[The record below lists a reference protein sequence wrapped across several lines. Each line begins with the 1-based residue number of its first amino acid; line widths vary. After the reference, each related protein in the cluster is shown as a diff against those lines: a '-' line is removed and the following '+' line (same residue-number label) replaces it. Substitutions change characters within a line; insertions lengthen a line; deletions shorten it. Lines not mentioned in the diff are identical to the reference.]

1 MSARW
6 DGYPSAE
13 QPSDLGW
20 RLCLQVPGSV
30 DKVDYP
36 GISPTFRGE
45 LGGPGLYPPVKEVP
59 VQSTELSTFAGHC
72 GSTSE
77 FLVCNMHHVEP
88 KVLPQACCSLNSC
101 CHCCTVSLRHIV
113 SGHLQSFSGNTR
125 KCAAS

>member
-20 RLCLQVPGSV
+20 RLCLPVPGSV

-45 LGGPGLYPPVKEVP
+45 LGGPGLYSPVKGP
-59 VQSTELSTFAGHC
+59 GLYSPCAIH
-72 GSTSE
+72 STSQHP
-77 FLVCNMHHVEP
+77 CGP
-88 KVLPQACCSLNSC
+88 
-101 CHCCTVSLRHIV
+101 LREH
-113 SGHLQSFSGNTR
+113 F
-125 KCAAS
+125 